1 MGPNKVT
8 LKNLVNEWL
17 MFYGKC
23 IGKFASPM
31 DGMGA
36 IIMPDLVCSHYFVY
50 FMYILETAIN
60 VTKFHC
66 P

>member
-36 IIMPDLVCSHYFVY
+36 IIMPDLVGFHCCLFSC
-50 FMYILETAIN
+50 IIQCAST
-60 VTKFHC
+60 TKFRSG
-66 P
+66 